1 MARRGENIYKRK
13 DGRWEGRYKSGYTVG
28 GKAKYR
34 SVYGH
39 TYAEVRAKL
48 APLKIAQNAPDNT
61 CRLTV
66 KELFQEWLPAAR
78 LRVKASTYANYQ
90 RKIEKHSLPE
100 FGEVRYD
107 ALTDQSINRFG
118 QKKLDAGL
126 SAKYV
131 SDMIIVFKTMV
142 KYTAKVH
149 EFRNIL
155 VDVALP
161 KVSVKYNVSI
171 QLISEMI

>member
-90 RKIEKHSLPE
+90 LKIEKHILPE

-107 ALTDQSINRFG
+107 ALTVQSINSFV

-171 QLISEMI
+171 QFFSEMI